1 MSEEERAARQRR
13 IPLVRAQ
20 IIALREAA
28 LRASGRADTAE
39 AALQAGNILT
49 SNMLAAFALEL
60 GLKVFHMAYAPE
72 NAHGHDLHKLFTALP
87 QQMQDDISATYA
99 SNLTDLPNV
108 PVYAF
113 RTAPGKPPKPEQ
125 PLDAVPY
132 GNAEDL
138 LQQCSKLFID
148 ARYFPEHVG
157 GEWVMIHHP
166 IEYMRHMIDVLITV
180 FDTYLERGSWR

>member
-13 IPLVRAQ
+13 IPLVRGQ

-28 LRASGRADTAE
+28 LHASRQGAVGE
-39 AALQAGNILT
+39 PALQAGNVLT

-60 GLKVFHMAYAPE
+60 GLKVFHLAYAPE
-72 NAHGHDLHKLFTALP
+72 SAHGHDLYRLFTTLP
-87 QQMQDDISATYA
+87 QQMQDDIRATYTR
-99 SNLTDLPNV
+99 NLNDLPNV

-113 RTAPGKPPKPEQ
+113 RTAPEMPPAPAQ
-125 PLDAVPY
+125 ALDAVAY
-132 GNAEDL
+132 GNADGL

-148 ARYFPEHVG
+148 ARYFPEQVG

-180 FDTYLERGSWR
+180 FDAYLERAAWQ